1 MARPKPRL
9 APVTRAVAPEISC
22 AVIGCSL
29 GSRRCG
35 RAEVPGLLLLIRAP
49 RGTHRC
55 RRAALDRG
63 RGRRVSLRRGVYT
76 GDGRT
81 RARRRHAARTP
92 RRGDAISDDGGTG
105 LPTAGRRRRRR
116 SAAMLGSADFARL
129 TDPFRPELLA
139 YCYRMLGSVHDAED
153 QLQETLIRAWRSY
166 GQFEGRA
173 SLRTWLYRIAT
184 NSCLRALENR
194 SRRPLPAGLGGPA
207 DPDGPLDPAA
217 AEVSVARALPRRA
230 ARRRSRPIRPRSS
243 RHVRTCGS
251 RSSPPC
257 STCPAASARC

>member
-1 MARPKPRL
+1 MRSATTQEPGYRPP
-9 APVTRAVAPEISC
+9 
-22 AVIGCSL
+22 
-29 GSRRCG
+29 
-35 RAEVPGLLLLIRAP
+35 
-49 RGTHRC
+49 
-55 RRAALDRG
+55 D
-63 RGRRVSLRRGVYT
+63 VS
-76 GDGRT
+76 
-81 RARRRHAARTP
+81 
-92 RRGDAISDDGGTG
+92 GDA
-105 LPTAGRRRRRR
+105 P

-194 SRRPLPAGLGGPA
+194 SRRPFRPAL
-207 DPDGPLDPAA
+207 
-217 AEVSVARALPRRA
+217 A
-230 ARRRSRPIRPRSS
+230 ARPTRTDRLTRPRLRSRGSSPSPMCCSTRSRPIRPRSS
-243 RHVRTCGS
+243 RHVRTCGWP
-251 RSSPPC
+251 SSPPC